1 MQAPARVSLMD
12 QNGKMRPLCVDAAGH
27 VYHSDLLILAVM
39 GLNGILMLSLF
50 DGLGMALYS
59 WFVMVELG
67 GLRDASFRSWDVKN
81 TMSFQLDT
89 VKSF

>member
-1 MQAPARVSLMD
+1 
-12 QNGKMRPLCVDAAGH
+12 
-27 VYHSDLLILAVM
+27 M

>member
-1 MQAPARVSLMD
+1 MD

-67 GLRDASFRSWDVKN
+67 GLRDASSRSWDESVLVVVKN